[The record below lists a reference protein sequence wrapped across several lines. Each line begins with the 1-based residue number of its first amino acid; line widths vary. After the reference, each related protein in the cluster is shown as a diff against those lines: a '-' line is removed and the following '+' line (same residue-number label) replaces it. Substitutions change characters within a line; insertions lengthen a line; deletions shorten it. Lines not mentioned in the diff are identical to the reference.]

1 MGKTKMSLGI
11 VDEIHKSWNI
21 NKYIFYFFLSSMCV
35 TLGVVWRILLAYPE
49 VTEDLFWTIFGIIFW
64 VYLSAGFGL
73 LFKVQTTITDV
84 VSTRLRDD
92 HIRTR
97 DVAESH
103 LQWAAAKPDKIQDV
117 IESFRNNE
125 IWVSSNTQ
133 IALLEEIEKLHKKI
147 DGQDKQIQKL
157 SKKKK
162 NKEIE
167 VPAAA

>member
-1 MGKTKMSLGI
+1 MSLGI
-11 VDEIHKSWNI
+11 VDEIHRSWNM
-21 NKYIFYFFLSSMCV
+21 NKYILYFYISSMLV
-35 TLGVVWRILLAYPE
+35 TLGVTWRVLLLYPE
-49 VTEDLFWTIFGIIFW
+49 MTEDLFYTIVGIILW

-73 LFKVQTTITDV
+73 LVRIQNAITDV
-84 VSTRLRDD
+84 VTTRLRDD

-133 IALLEEIEKLHKKI
+133 IALLEKIEKLEKKI
-147 DGQDKQIQKL
+147 VKQNEL
-157 SKKKK
+157 LKKK
-162 NKEIE
+162 NKKQKPVE
-167 VPAAA
+167 VTV